1 MTSADLRA
9 VDDLCRLAVA
19 ARRWGCRIHLACADD
34 DLRDLLELA
43 GVDDVL
49 GVCPAE
55 KPGHARKAEHLP

>member
-19 ARRWGCRIHLACADD
+19 ARRWGCRIHLSCVDT
-34 DLRDLLELA
+34 DLRELLELA

-55 KPGHARKAEHLP
+55 QPSHGQKVEHLP